1 MTSLPGFHYDPAAAA
16 TLLGGG
22 QLYRRLS
29 EEPSTRRLPRHLLAI
44 THAADTDT
52 YIDTAHRS
60 LPRYLTAAADARWNK
75 AKKRESA
82 PKDKFATQSVV
93 FQGTACTTDSALTV
107 FNGICM
113 MMQYGTKYMTKARE
127 LALKGVHSK
136 DNMLYLILYIILT
149 SFKHPATFGTN
160 PRYK

>member
-52 YIDTAHRS
+52 YIDTAQRS
-60 LPRYLTAAADARWNK
+60 FPRYLTAAADARWNK

-82 PKDKFATQSVV
+82 SKDKDCDSTSRIS
-93 FQGTACTTDSALTV
+93 GHYTTDSALTV
-107 FNGICM
+107 FHGICM

-127 LALKGVHSK
+127 LA
-136 DNMLYLILYIILT
+136 
-149 SFKHPATFGTN
+149 
-160 PRYK
+160 